1 TNITKTLQHRRR
13 PSHNRRAGPRR
24 HRRRAHGRP
33 GSDRAAT
40 SKQVAETRPRAAE
53 PHAVQRR
60 HLRLECG
67 AHSRPVHE
75 NIPLLALPVLVPTA
89 IRHAACNKRTGHTL
103 LTPLHPRH
111 ARRRS
116 RHRCPARLL
125 HHHHHLHRL
134 LLLHALDNL
143 VTLREVRYLQKP
155 LHIDGP
161 GLEQLQRQLIPK
173 LLVHLQAASRLDIEI
188 QTVVHLRRV
197 PLQKLLF
204 AGLPTYTN
212 NPARRVKL
220 QNPRHHQPSHT
231 PNHILQVA
239 RFIPNP
245 RLPSLLQHRNSRR
258 RRHLSRA
265 SALRHVMDTRDGLH
279 VPHQLHIEVKQVR
292 RKRRR

>member
-1 TNITKTLQHRRR
+1 SGALCRCSSCTTSICLTSSICRSPPCDSSLRVIAHATPLRGSSRCVWQYENAWFPGVTNITKTLQHRRR
-13 PSHNRRAGPRR
+13 PPHNRRAGPRR

-67 AHSRPVHE
+67 AHSRPIHE

-155 LHIDGP
+155 LHVDGP
-161 GLEQLQRQLIPK
+161 
-173 LLVHLQAASRLDIEI
+173 
-188 QTVVHLRRV
+188 
-197 PLQKLLF
+197 
-204 AGLPTYTN
+204 
-212 NPARRVKL
+212 
-220 QNPRHHQPSHT
+220 
-231 PNHILQVA
+231 
-239 RFIPNP
+239 
-245 RLPSLLQHRNSRR
+245 
-258 RRHLSRA
+258 
-265 SALRHVMDTRDGLH
+265 
-279 VPHQLHIEVKQVR
+279 
-292 RKRRR
+292 